1 MDIILATLKEQ
12 GRSQRW
18 LAAQLGI
25 DESYIPK
32 YRSGRLTPSPDI
44 LARAAQLLGLPAS
57 LVLAQS
63 EREAAN
69 VA

>member
-25 DESYIPK
+25 SETYIPK
-32 YRSGRLTPSPDI
+32 YRRGVLTPSADL
-44 LARAAQLLGLPAS
+44 LARAAQLLGLPVS
-57 LVLAQS
+57 LVLPD
-63 EREAAN
+63 ERE